1 MKQITWIATD
11 VVRVAD
17 CFHFLNKLKDKCS
30 VSVKNVN
37 VDQRYQTSLSKE
49 EINNTEISK
58 IIKAINNKEEY
69 GFVVRMELYVNG
81 LRAGLGFVKQKKYPN
96 ALATLSVYGSDAYA
110 IRTIKEVEWEMNII
124 PMRKR
129 KS

>member
-17 CFHFLNKLKDKCS
+17 CFYFLNKLKDKCS

-37 VDQRYQTSLSKE
+37 VDQRYKTSLSKE

-58 IIKAINNKEEY
+58 IIKTIDDKEEY
-69 GFVVRMELYVNG
+69 GFVIKIELFING
-81 LRAGLGFVKQKKYPN
+81 FRSNLEFAKQAKYSN
-96 ALATLSVYGSDAYA
+96 ALASFSVYGNDEDV
-110 IRTIKEVEWEMNII
+110 IKVLKEIQSGMNIT